1 MSAYNIVLAL
11 HNILRWVVVIGGAVA
26 VVRAAYG
33 WLAGRPWRSLDS
45 QLGLLFTV
53 SMDTQVLLG
62 LLLYFVLSP
71 ITTNNLSNIGEAM
84 SDPNARYY
92 LVEHIAIMLVAL
104 GLVHAGRSLSK
115 KAEED
120 TDKHMRAAIFFT
132 IALVLVV
139 AMIPWNRP
147 LLPG

>member
-1 MSAYNIVLAL
+1 MSAYNSVRAL
-11 HNILRWVVVIGGAVA
+11 HNILRWVVVSGGAIA
-26 VVRAAYG
+26 ALRAIYG
-33 WLAGRPWRSLDS
+33 WLGSQPWRGVDR

-71 ITTNNLSNIGEAM
+71 ITSTNLSNIGEAM
-84 SDPNARYY
+84 SDPTARFY
-92 LVEHIAIMLVAL
+92 LVEHIVIMIVAL

-120 TDKHMRAAIFFT
+120 TRKHMRAAIFFT
-132 IALVLVV
+132 ISLLLVL

-147 LLPG
+147 LLPL